1 MEQARITSQPPS
13 QTQHAV
19 RGKQPGSTRDA
30 AGPDQ
35 DSGGGGF
42 LSLLAALG
50 DSVLPEGALPQDAGL
65 ALDENKPVVGD
76 GAAEER
82 PLSWTWMTALS
93 DHPLPAPTVDSS
105 AMHGFMAMQMA
116 GPLVGQSANPPTKSV
131 DESVGIYSTGP
142 LATPSE
148 TQAVSLRGWGDA
160 HGMRGTLINLEALPE
175 NGLVAQTAVQDFAVP
190 LRQGTIENANM
201 EESLAATPG
210 GVRRLPARVNGGLVV
225 SGGLR
230 IMADTQGAR
239 TLKNQVEGKD
249 LSAVR
254 TAQTVA
260 GQNPVTEHS
269 SAVALVRE
277 GVRLAGQDQM
287 HLQGSLAPLVSGF
300 SEGVGRFSAPRSG
313 DQGSSAETGFG
324 AYGGN
329 AEIQGMASVE
339 NGAAVFDSGMVL
351 TEDGVAE
358 QVAFWVR
365 QNIQNAEMT
374 IQHEGQA
381 VEVSVSL
388 TGNEAHVAFG
398 SDQAE
403 TRSLLDGSVA
413 QLREMLRQEGL
424 SLSGVTVGESGQRQG
439 SEQSGRSHEQGASRK
454 AVVEVPAPS
463 QGRARIGAVQQTDR
477 SVDIFV

>member
-30 AGPDQ
+30 AGPDL

-65 ALDENKPVVGD
+65 ALDENKPVAAAAGDAQD
-76 GAAEER
+76 GAVVW
-82 PLSWTWMTALS
+82 PWMTVPADAFLQGKVDAGALS
-93 DHPLPAPTVDSS
+93 SGMAAPSS
-105 AMHGFMAMQMA
+105 
-116 GPLVGQSANPPTKSV
+116 GPSVSAPEVATAALVGGKSAV
-131 DESVGIYSTGP
+131 QGELGGLD
-142 LATPSE
+142 
-148 TQAVSLRGWGDA
+148 
-160 HGMRGTLINLEALPE
+160 ALPQ
-175 NGLVAQTAVQDFAVP
+175 NGLVAQTALLDSAAQ
-190 LRQGTIENANM
+190 NAD
-201 EESLAATPG
+201 
-210 GVRRLPARVNGGLVV
+210 GVRESMGARRAPARVNGGLVSV
-225 SGGLR
+225 GGVP
-230 IMADTQGAR
+230 AAVGFSATQA
-239 TLKNQVEGKD
+239 LKSLGGTRELGVMQP
-249 LSAVR
+249 L
-254 TAQTVA
+254 Q
-260 GQNPVTEHS
+260 
-269 SAVALVRE
+269 AVAAQMPGAEHHSAAVSSRD
-277 GVRLAGQDQM
+277 GMRLLGQDQAM
-287 HLQGSLAPLVSGF
+287 SMAPLTAMVPGF
-300 SEGVGRFSAPRSG
+300 SESGGRSMAQGGDRGGSA
-313 DQGSSAETGFG
+313 ATGFG
-324 AYGGN
+324 GQGLN
-329 AEIQGMASVE
+329 ADAQGTSPVDA
-339 NGAAVFDSGMVL
+339 GAVAVDPGMVG

-454 AVVEVPAPS
+454 AVAEVPAPS